1 VVLEK
6 DPDLATQSDAGAPLP
21 YLGRSVKVVGDW
33 RSVDAA
39 QTPHEKN
46 KRGELGKPL
55 FNWYFNR
62 TSHDPLGRT
71 ATAASSADQRN
82 TIEHALSHAP
92 LGAVNP
98 ARTEVTDAK
107 VMTEHIKRV
116 ARYLGASDVGIMR
129 VHPSFL
135 YTEGRYPDDGTSAG
149 GGSANNDPVS
159 AADTAARYPYAIALV
174 YAWDYEMGRAHRHR
188 IGDAAYHF
196 GAEELRAV
204 YNNLAAY
211 IRELGYGVARRVATP
226 MPVALGAGLGEIG
239 RHGMLI
245 TEKFGARVHLGDP
258 ILTDLPLISDKPID
272 IGVEDFCNIC
282 KKCANTCPTNSI
294 TTEGK
299 TVVNGIEKYKINW
312 ETCYRLRPHVM
323 QYWEICL
330 TCVAVCP
337 YTKPNS
343 WWRTM
348 TVQTLKRTPIPL
360 RPIVAR
366 IVKAADDRFWGK
378 IARKRVRWMSHD
390 SGELTTPDG
399 TVLPSDEEVG
409 IYYPL
414 KENTRR
420 FDLLK
425 RKTKNKG

>member
-1 VVLEK
+1 
-6 DPDLATQSDAGAPLP
+6 
-21 YLGRSVKVVGDW
+21 
-33 RSVDAA
+33 
-39 QTPHEKN
+39 
-46 KRGELGKPL
+46 
-55 FNWYFNR
+55 
-62 TSHDPLGRT
+62 
-71 ATAASSADQRN
+71 
-82 TIEHALSHAP
+82 
-92 LGAVNP
+92 
-98 ARTEVTDAK
+98 
-107 VMTEHIKRV
+107 
-116 ARYLGASDVGIMR
+116 
-129 VHPSFL
+129 
-135 YTEGRYPDDGTSAG
+135 
-149 GGSANNDPVS
+149 
-159 AADTAARYPYAIALV
+159 
-174 YAWDYEMGRAHRHR
+174 
-188 IGDAAYHF
+188 
-196 GAEELRAV
+196 
-204 YNNLAAY
+204 
-211 IRELGYGVARRVATP
+211 
-226 MPVALGAGLGEIG
+226 
-239 RHGMLI
+239 
-245 TEKFGARVHLGDP
+245 
-258 ILTDLPLISDKPID
+258 
-272 IGVEDFCNIC
+272 
-282 KKCANTCPTNSI
+282 
-294 TTEGK
+294 
-299 TVVNGIEKYKINW
+299 
-312 ETCYRLRPHVM
+312 M

>member
-135 YTEGRYPDDGTSAG
+135 YTEGVTPT
-149 GGSANNDPVS
+149 
-159 AADTAARYPYAIALV
+159 TAPAQ
-174 YAWDYEMGRAHRHR
+174 
-188 IGDAAYHF
+188 
-196 GAEELRAV
+196 AV
-204 YNNLAAY
+204 A
-211 IRELGYGVARRVATP
+211 P
-226 MPVALGAGLGEIG
+226 
-239 RHGMLI
+239 
-245 TEKFGARVHLGDP
+245 
-258 ILTDLPLISDKPID
+258 
-272 IGVEDFCNIC
+272 
-282 KKCANTCPTNSI
+282 PT
-294 TTEGK
+294 TT
-299 TVVNGIEKYKINW
+299 
-312 ETCYRLRPHVM
+312 R
-323 QYWEICL
+323 
-330 TCVAVCP
+330 
-337 YTKPNS
+337 
-343 WWRTM
+343 
-348 TVQTLKRTPIPL
+348 
-360 RPIVAR
+360 
-366 IVKAADDRFWGK
+366 
-378 IARKRVRWMSHD
+378 
-390 SGELTTPDG
+390 
-399 TVLPSDEEVG
+399 
-409 IYYPL
+409 
-414 KENTRR
+414 
-420 FDLLK
+420 
-425 RKTKNKG
+425 